1 MVPLVQRHTENV
13 ALEALAEPTSEY
25 RVTADAPGPGIEAAA
40 GARRPA
46 EIALEA
52 LRKSIDGAERLG
64 AFGGLAAIP
73 SLTAGAGERVNA
85 LGLEPREERF
95 LSLIDGE
102 VTLEEILLG
111 SGLRQDSAL
120 KLLGALAALDWVEV
134 RAPELEPQ
142 PAPPPTLELERLD
155 AKFREV
161 QEADYFAIL
170 GISRGAGGEE
180 VQRAFERL
188 SAEFDALK
196 YAGHPDA
203 NVHHRVREIQAALSE
218 AAQVLRNDR
227 LRSSYSRH
235 LVD

>member
-1 MVPLVQRHTENV
+1 L
-13 ALEALAEPTSEY
+13 
-25 RVTADAPGPGIEAAA
+25 
-40 GARRPA
+40 
-46 EIALEA
+46 
-52 LRKSIDGAERLG
+52 
-64 AFGGLAAIP
+64 
-73 SLTAGAGERVNA
+73 NA
-85 LGLEPREERF
+85 LGLEPREERL

-102 VTLEEILLG
+102 AVLEEILLA

-134 RAPELEPQ
+134 RAPELEPP

-170 GISRGAGGEE
+170 GISRAAGGEE

-218 AAQVLRNDR
+218 AAHVLRDDR